1 MKFKQ
6 TKSNAR
12 EILWIAI
19 GAMTLFTGT
28 HKTIYQS
35 FSESWYFF
43 AFTIISL
50 LMFLLWRNR
59 RINNK

>member
-6 TKSNAR
+6 KQSNAR

-19 GAMTLFTGT
+19 AAMCLSTGI
-28 HKTIYQS
+28 HKTIYHS
-35 FSESWYFF
+35 FQESWYFF
-43 AFTIISL
+43 AFTLIAL
-50 LMFLLWRNR
+50 LMFLLWRNK